1 MDEGREEQNRER
13 EVIREPYYGPDPA
26 DEISLIELINVVLK
40 NRRMVVVTPLI
51 VFVLVVAYAFL
62 QPRTYT
68 SSASFTPQSSAG
80 SQSMAAGLAAQFG
93 VSLPGSENAQSPQ
106 FYANLITSRE
116 ILSPLLETTF
126 TFQAGDEQI
135 SGTPAQ
141 LFEIEGDS
149 PGQVREIA
157 LQALKD
163 RISVSTDRETGL
175 VTISVQ
181 TLWPEFSHQLA
192 DSILD
197 ELNRFNL
204 ETRQSQASAERTF
217 VERRIAVVRDSLRA
231 AEDALEEFLQ
241 KNRQLESPQ
250 LQFVQDRLQ
259 RRVTMQQQVYTTL
272 SQAYEQASIDEV
284 RDTPVITI
292 VEQPESPAI
301 PDRRRLLLKGILAL
315 MVGGMLGIFGAFGR
329 EFMVRGRDTDS
340 DEFEEFDRLKK
351 DTFQDLKR
359 PWRFLTG

>member
-1 MDEGREEQNRER
+1 VDEAREGREGQQ
-13 EVIREPYYGPDPA
+13 EVIREPYYGPDPS

-68 SSASFTPQSSAG
+68 SSASFTPQSSSG

-93 VSLPGSENAQSPQ
+93 VSIPGGENAQSPQ

-116 ILSPLLETTF
+116 ILSPLLDATF
-126 TFQAGDEQI
+126 TFAAEEEMI
-135 SGTPAQ
+135 SGTPAE

-149 PGQVREIA
+149 PGQVREKTRE
-157 LQALKD
+157 ALKD
-163 RISVSTDRETGL
+163 RVSVSTDRETGL
-175 VTISVQ
+175 VTLSVQ

-192 DSILD
+192 ASVL
-197 ELNRFNL
+197 EQLNRFNL
-204 ETRQSQASAERTF
+204 ETRQSQASAERGF
-217 VERRIAVVRDSLRA
+217 IERRLEVVQDSLRA
-231 AEDALEEFLQ
+231 AEDALEDFLQ
-241 KNRQLESPQ
+241 KNRQLDSPQ

-284 RDTPVITI
+284 RDTPVITV

-340 DEFEEFDRLKK
+340 DEFEEFDRLKQA
-351 DTFQDLKR
+351 TFQDLKR
-359 PWRFLTG
+359 PWRFIKG